1 MTRPRPHPS
10 LNALRAFET
19 TARLKSF
26 TAAADEL
33 CVTHGAVSRH
43 VKALEEK
50 LGLQLLR
57 RSAHAVDA
65 TVQGARLAEGLSSAF
80 GLIQA
85 SLDQLQPG
93 PLTLSC
99 SDSIMMYWLIP
110 RIARF
115 HRAHPLIDLRFNMSH
130 GPLDFARDNIGV
142 ALRLSAIDAPK
153 DALITTVVDEWVG
166 PVCSAEYLQSVRLQS
181 HADLTRARLLVS
193 GTRPDAWAAWLAA
206 SAQQLPKQAKLP
218 KLTTLTI
225 ADSFEHFYLLIQA
238 AKCGLG
244 LANVPRMLVRDD
256 LAAGTLVAPFGFVP
270 GPNKLVLWVAPRHG
284 ARSETQALEEWL
296 THELRQSEMESPAG
310 SKGSK
315 GLKGLKGLKGSKE
328 GEEGEEGEEAPF
340 TG

>member
-1 MTRPRPHPS
+1 MTSSRANSQARPRSRPSAS

-26 TAAADEL
+26 SAAADEL

-43 VKALEEK
+43 VKALEET
-50 LGLQLLR
+50 LGVELLR

-80 GLIQA
+80 SLIQA

-115 HRAHPLIDLRFNMSH
+115 HLAHPLIDLRFNMSH
-130 GPLDFARDNIGV
+130 GPVDFARDQIGV
-142 ALRLSAIDAPK
+142 ALRLSSIEAPK
-153 DALITTVVDEWVG
+153 DALITTVVDEWIG
-166 PVCSAEYLQSVRLQS
+166 PVCAPQYLQKVRLRS
-181 HADLTRARLLVS
+181 IKDLTRARLLAS
-193 GTRPDAWAAWLAA
+193 GTRPQAWAAWLAA
-206 SAQQLPKQAKLP
+206 SGKASPE
-218 KLTTLTI
+218 LTI

-244 LANVPRMLVRDD
+244 VANVPRMLVQDD
-256 LAAGTLVAPFGFVP
+256 LAAGTLVAPYGFVP
-270 GPNKLVLWVAPRHG
+270 GPNKLELWVAPHLGSR
-284 ARSETQALEEWL
+284 AETQALEAWL
-296 THELRQSEMESPAG
+296 ADELRQSEMDAG
-310 SKGSK
+310 N
-315 GLKGLKGLKGSKE
+315 
-328 GEEGEEGEEAPF
+328 
-340 TG
+340 

>member
-1 MTRPRPHPS
+1 MTRPRPRPNPS

-43 VKALEEK
+43 VKALEET
-50 LGLQLLR
+50 LGIQLLR

-65 TVQGARLAEGLSSAF
+65 TAQGARLAEGLSSAF

-166 PVCSAEYLQSVRLQS
+166 PVCSPEYLQSVRLQS

-206 SAQQLPKQAKLP
+206 SAQQLPKGATPTTLT
-218 KLTTLTI
+218 KLTKLTI

-284 ARSETQALEEWL
+284 SRSETQALEEWL

-310 SKGSK
+310 
-315 GLKGLKGLKGSKE
+315 LKGSKE
-328 GEEGEEGEEAPF
+328 GEAGEDEPS